1 MEEKELQTQELE
13 AKAQQLLEEKE
24 AESRTRT
31 YTGLMLAG
39 SRNRSAHTQAAGEA
53 KQAAV

>member
-1 MEEKELQTQELE
+1 MEENNLQTGAQDLE

-31 YTGLMLAG
+31 YTGPMG
-39 SRNRSAHTQAAGEA
+39 T
-53 KQAAV
+53 AVTGLL